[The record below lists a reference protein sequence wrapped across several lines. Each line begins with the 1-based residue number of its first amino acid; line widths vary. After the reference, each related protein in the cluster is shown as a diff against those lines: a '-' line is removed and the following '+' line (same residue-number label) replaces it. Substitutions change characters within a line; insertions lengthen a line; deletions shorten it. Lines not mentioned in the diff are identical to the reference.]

1 MTNNSFNILG
11 NKTLSVPRKGKLDR
25 NSIYKPSK
33 ELVGDG
39 YKYDSDGLY
48 CPLGLNCI
56 ENLYLKI
63 ERGYQYYGYTIGSYD
78 NNFKAKTTTANSKK
92 SICTE
97 DQKRNKALF
106 QNIKKIGDNIQEV
119 EIVEFNESLTRIGVR
134 LNKEKNFQQITKEF
148 GVYKNKEEPKNKDG
162 DDSFLIE
169 IEEEIQHRKNP
180 KLTEE
185 QISNAETVKDEIMK
199 KGLIPYLNDILN
211 KMHIGSHKNIY
222 RKLLAALN
230 IMRGKG
236 SYLIETTARAGEGKS
251 LEDEIIFEK
260 MIPQEYIFKKNNMTV
275 ASFLRYGGGNAWYF
289 TRYIVIFG
297 DLGSKKSFQ
306 NKEQVFDVYKILIT
320 ENEYSSDVS
329 EKNSSGNYETKSL
342 DLAVESIGAVY
353 STTLNN
359 FTEGDPQLES
369 RTLKCTPFD
378 NKTEDILDFIFY
390 LNFPESK
397 QSMAKKEAEDELLLF
412 QSYLLSLVSF
422 DEEIINPYSSIFKR
436 YLKGSSV
443 PFRELKQLLGL
454 FDAYCVLT
462 NFNCDEKNGHL
473 VASKEQLTEFLTD
486 VCLDNVLIPYEYNF
500 IDMLK
505 GKNKT
510 RLKIIN
516 EEIDADEQQTDP
528 LTEYFNAALED
539 MHPKSDDGN
548 DDNRPQS
555 FSDLDIYKLKQ
566 AVNKLLK
573 FYKLGGTSADHKENV
588 FFRKTDIKR
597 LYGRYKAYKDI
608 DDVSKLLH
616 SLYLKGYI
624 NKLEFKDPNNNEN
637 IYYLTSKCE
646 DIKFSLDINDE
657 DEKQIENFFIET
669 GFYDTA

>member
-306 NKEQVFDVYKILIT
+306 KIEEVFDVFKILIT
-320 ENEYSSDVS
+320 ENEYSKDFS
-329 EKNSSGNYETKSL
+329 EQNSSGNWENKTL
-342 DLAVESIGAVY
+342 DLAVESIGGVY
-353 STTLNN
+353 STTLNS
-359 FTEGDPQLES
+359 FADEDPQLES
-369 RTLKCTPFD
+369 RTLKSTPFE
-378 NKTEDILDFIFY
+378 NKDDDILDFIFY
-390 LNFPESK
+390 LNFPNSK
-397 QSMAKKEAEDELLLF
+397 QSIAKREAEEELLLF
-412 QSYLLSLVSF
+412 QSYLLSLVNF
-422 DEEIINPYSSIFKR
+422 DKEIINPYKNVFKR

-454 FDAYCVLT
+454 FDSYCVLT
-462 NFNCDEKNGHL
+462 NYDCEERNGFL
-473 VASKEQLTEFLTD
+473 VASQKQLEEFLTD
-486 VCLDNVLIPYEYNF
+486 VCLDNVLIPYESNF

-505 GKNKT
+505 NGKNKNS
-510 RLKIIN
+510 LKIIK
-516 EEIDADEQQTDP
+516 EEVPKKDGKEEDKEQYTDP
-528 LTEYFNAALED
+528 LQEYYNKVLED
-539 MHPKSDDGN
+539 MEKTDS
-548 DDNRPQS
+548 S
-555 FSDLDIYKLKQ
+555 FSDLEDYELKQ
-566 AVNKLLK
+566 AINKLLK
-573 FYKLGGTSADHKENV
+573 FYRLGGTSSEHEENI
-588 FFRKTDIKR
+588 FFRKRDLKR
-597 LYGRYKAYKDI
+597 IYGRYKAYKNI
-608 DDVSKLLH
+608 DDVGKLLH
-616 SLYLKGYI
+616 NLYLKGYL
-624 NKLEFKDPNNNEN
+624 NKLEFKDPNNHEN

-646 DIKFSLDINDE
+646 NIKFSLVIDEE
-657 DEKQIENFFIET
+657 DEKQIETFLKEL
-669 GFYDTA
+669 GLDAD